1 MGVRAAAVLATG
13 LEVRIRVRVTVT
25 VRVRVRSPN
34 PKPNPNQANTAL
46 YTLDLSYNRVL
57 GLDGMGLGEYCPDG
71 ALALCR
77 ALEANTSLQ
86 HLLLEVSQP
95 EPCSPG

>member
-1 MGVRAAAVLATG
+1 M
-13 LEVRIRVRVTVT
+13 
-25 VRVRVRSPN
+25 RVRSPKTN

-86 HLLLEVSQP
+86 HLLLEVSWP
-95 EPCSPG
+95 EPCSPS